1 MLEPQ
6 KFSHTRVLVLL
17 IVLWA
22 VAYLP
27 QLGARSLRLEEGRRA
42 TPAREMLATG
52 DWVVPRLYGD
62 VYLNKPPLY
71 FWLVATTGA
80 VTGGV
85 DEFAVR
91 FPAALGVLLAALA
104 MYIGAPRAF
113 NHNARALAALFGLAT
128 LIMLVK
134 GPLGEIES
142 FFVFLLIATTL
153 AIWHAIENRSLAL
166 WLLAG
171 LFMGAANLTKGPVG
185 LLQVYL
191 VLLPL
196 LIATGRWRKLLSLG
210 HALYL
215 LLGFAPVVLWV
226 IAIHHRTGLTYAELA
241 SLWSGQM
248 GVKAVGQV
256 AREPKNFATYLNH
269 YWQLPFECLITA
281 LPAVIWAIAA
291 FVPAERRLKQIP
303 RDMWLFFGSGAVAL
317 LLPFWLWP
325 TAESRHVIFFYFPI
339 VMLAALYLALA
350 VGDKTPEKQL
360 HLARTTAVISAGLA
374 GAAGV
379 AIAVLGVWLNPLTT
393 TLVAVSA
400 CVLGIVMF
408 RRTKRGNLADTPVV
422 SAAAIAAAM
431 LICHGCF
438 VTVFNPWQAPRDRL
452 DIARRQLQQLIPANT
467 PVFTTRSFAVY
478 DAVTRAPKGD
488 GYYNTQFYLPTDTRG
503 LRSLDQLPAA
513 RPCIIV
519 IAPAELPTLRE
530 RAPAIEV
537 LGEMRVEKGPAPL
550 VVTRLNAQ

>member
-1 MLEPQ
+1 MFAPQ

-71 FWLVATTGA
+71 FWLVAATGA
-80 VTGGV
+80 VTGSV

-104 MYIGAPRAF
+104 IYIGAPRSF
-113 NHNARALAALFGLAT
+113 NHAARILAALFALAT
-128 LIMLVK
+128 LIMLIK

-153 AIWHAIENRSLAL
+153 SIWHAIENRSLTL

-191 VLLPL
+191 VLLPF
-196 LIATGRWRKLLSLG
+196 LIATGRWRNLLSLG

-215 LLGFAPVVLWV
+215 LLAFVPVVLWV
-226 IAIHHRTGLTYAELA
+226 IAIHHRTELGYSEMA
-241 SLWSGQM
+241 KLWFAQM
-248 GVKAVGQV
+248 GITTVGQV
-256 AREPKNFATYLNH
+256 ARQPKGLTTYLNH
-269 YWQLPFECLITA
+269 YWQLPLEILITA

-291 FVPAERRLKQIP
+291 FVPSERRLKQIP

-339 VMLAALYLALA
+339 VMLAALYLAHA

-360 HLARTTAVISAGLA
+360 RLARITAFVCAVLA
-374 GAAGV
+374 CAAGV
-379 AIAVLGVWLNPLTT
+379 AMAVFAVWFDALTT

-400 CVLGIVMF
+400 LVLGVIAFHQV
-408 RRTKRGNLADTPVV
+408 KRAALADMPVI
-422 SAAAIAAAM
+422 SAINIAAAM

-438 VTVFNPWQAPRDRL
+438 VTVFNVWQAPRDRIDL
-452 DIARRQLQQLIPANT
+452 ARRQLQKLVPADT
-467 PVFTTRSFAVY
+467 PVYTA
-478 DAVTRAPKGD
+478 RAFSIVNPATGARTGD
-488 GYYNTQFYLPTDTRG
+488 DYYNLQFYLPASTRSV
-503 LRSLDQLPAA
+503 LHMPARHT
-513 RPCIIV
+513 RPCILV
-519 IAPAELPTLRE
+519 LAPDELSRQVSPV
-530 RAPAIEV
+530 EV
-537 LGEMRVEKGPAPL
+537 LGEVRIDKGPPPL